1 MEKKAYEEEEGDTL
15 PNPEVVTDRFMDM
28 ERKLFSPESGYQ
40 GCKYHFEILII
51 LVPPQEGGI
60 DYKEQYELMQLANLA
75 LLDQISLLQNHTG
88 MMKDLLEVSQPTLS
102 L

>member
-40 GCKYHFEILII
+40 GRKYHFEILII
-51 LVPPQEGGI
+51 LVPP
-60 DYKEQYELMQLANLA
+60 
-75 LLDQISLLQNHTG
+75 
-88 MMKDLLEVSQPTLS
+88 
-102 L
+102 